1 MSDAVS
7 RSAPPRSRDPFRG
20 SLLGRPFWVR
30 LAGVAGVLV
39 LLWLAIAWAVSVP

>member
-1 MSDAVS
+1 MSDAS
-7 RSAPPRSRDPFRG
+7 SPRSRDPFSG

-30 LAGVAGVLV
+30 LAGSACVLV